1 MRTYYVYILASDSG
15 VLYTGV
21 TNALRRR
28 LIEHRLKMVP
38 GFTKK
43 YNLMKL
49 VYFQGFEDVRR
60 AIAREKKIKAWTR
73 KKRVALIESKNPR
86 WVDLSAHWYPEPL
99 PN

>member
-43 YNLMKL
+43 YNLTKL

-60 AIAREKKIKAWTR
+60 AIAREKQIKAWTR

-86 WVDLSAHWYPEPL
+86 WADLSAHWYPEPL
-99 PN
+99 PE